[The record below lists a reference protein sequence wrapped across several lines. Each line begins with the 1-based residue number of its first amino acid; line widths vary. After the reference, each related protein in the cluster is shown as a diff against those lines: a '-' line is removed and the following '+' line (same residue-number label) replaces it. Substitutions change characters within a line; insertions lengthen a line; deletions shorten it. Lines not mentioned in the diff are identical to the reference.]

1 MAYAP
6 FAAIEKEQSELHKKE
21 EEESIEKPRLSP
33 FQVNA
38 PQIQID
44 REKFIERFQQL
55 FKRYA
60 NDYACCRSI
69 RHLL

>member
-6 FAAIEKEQSELHKKE
+6 FAAIEKEQSELLKKA
-21 EEESIEKPRLSP
+21 EEESTEKPRLSP

-44 REKFIERFQQL
+44 REKFVERFQHL

-60 NDYACCRSI
+60 NDTMRAVYQ
-69 RHLL
+69 